1 VPKQLL
7 SVQSQQFPF
16 WRMDCIIPEAPR
28 SFPIGSGVLAA
39 AIGMLD
45 QAGSCSDPKLPFV
58 NSPLRSRQFL
68 PLVFRT
74 LAMFRS
80 LSGAIL

>member
-28 SFPIGSGVLAA
+28 SFPIGGGVLAA

-45 QAGSCSDPKLPFV
+45 QAGSCSDPKLP
-58 NSPLRSRQFL
+58 L
-68 PLVFRT
+68 
-74 LAMFRS
+74 
-80 LSGAIL
+80 